1 VSDLRPKIVL
11 QAHATRSAV
20 ALAILMH
27 GRDRN
32 ARDARKPFGLLLI
45 GVIIAVVILVA
56 VYITT
61 KIAALPA
68 KH

>member
-1 VSDLRPKIVL
+1 VSDLRPKIIL

-20 ALAILMH
+20 ALAVLLH
-27 GRDRN
+27 GRDRS
-32 ARDARKPFGLLLI
+32 ARDVRNPFGALVI
-45 GVIIAVVILVA
+45 GLVIGVVILVA

-61 KIAALPA
+61 KIGALPP

>member
-20 ALAILMH
+20 ALAVLLH

-32 ARDARKPFGLLLI
+32 ARDIRKPFGVLLI
-45 GVIIAVVILVA
+45 GLIIAVVILVA

-61 KIAALPA
+61 RIGAIPPR
-68 KH
+68 H

>member
-1 VSDLRPKIVL
+1 MSDLRPKIVL

-20 ALAILMH
+20 AMAVLLH
-27 GRDRN
+27 GHDRN
-32 ARDARKPFGLLLI
+32 ARDARRPFGALLI
-45 GVIIAVVILVA
+45 GLIIAAVILVA

-61 KIAALPA
+61 KIGALPA

>member
-1 VSDLRPKIVL
+1 MSDLRPKIVL

-20 ALAILMH
+20 AMAVLLH

-32 ARDARKPFGLLLI
+32 ARDARKPFGLLLV
-45 GVIIAVVILVA
+45 GLVIAVVILVA

-61 KIAALPA
+61 KIGALPA